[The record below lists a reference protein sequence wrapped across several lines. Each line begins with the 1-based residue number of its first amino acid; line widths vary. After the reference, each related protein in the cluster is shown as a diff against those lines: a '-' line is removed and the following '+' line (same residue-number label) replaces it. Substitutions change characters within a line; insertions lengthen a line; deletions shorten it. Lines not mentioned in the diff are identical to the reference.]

1 MFITRDALPS
11 LISGT
16 TPYKEHI
23 AHRTQTC
30 PSYVPRVAT
39 GRKIRT
45 PLDLINTSFASNADR
60 FAYPAR
66 ETFVYDLDYNLII
79 RSKVRSARHRK
90 PTHLVARMDLH
101 NPANILETT
110 LLVGSIDFN
119 SVDSNVTFNS
129 FIHNQCK

>member
-16 TPYKEHI
+16 TPYKERI
-23 AHRTQTC
+23 AHRTPQTC

-60 FAYPAR
+60 FAHPAR
-66 ETFVYDLDYNLII
+66 ETFVYDLDYNLIN
-79 RSKVRSARHRK
+79 RSKARSARHRK
-90 PTHLVARMDLH
+90 QTHLVVRMDLH
-101 NPANILETT
+101 NRANILEPHTHIT
-110 LLVGSIDFN
+110 ILVGS
-119 SVDSNVTFNS
+119 VDS
-129 FIHNQCK
+129 IHV